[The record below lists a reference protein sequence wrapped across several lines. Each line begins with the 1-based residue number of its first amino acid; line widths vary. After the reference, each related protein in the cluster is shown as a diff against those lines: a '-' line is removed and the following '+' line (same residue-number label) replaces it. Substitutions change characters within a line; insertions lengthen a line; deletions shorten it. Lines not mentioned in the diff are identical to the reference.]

1 MKNLE
6 ELKTKCSDIM
16 NRLSELSDDE
26 LKEVFGGIGEVNLEE
41 IKRFIGENIKLNAN
55 LDDFIGQAQGLEYE
69 LRLKSDEEE
78 KNNNLL

>member
-41 IKRFIGENIKLNAN
+41 IKRFIGENKL
-55 LDDFIGQAQGLEYE
+55 GE
-69 LRLKSDEEE
+69 
-78 KNNNLL
+78 